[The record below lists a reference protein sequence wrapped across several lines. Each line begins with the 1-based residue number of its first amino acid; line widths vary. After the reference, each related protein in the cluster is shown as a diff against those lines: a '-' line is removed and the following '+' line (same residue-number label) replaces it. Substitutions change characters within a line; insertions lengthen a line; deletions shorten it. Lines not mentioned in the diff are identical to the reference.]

1 VIAAGTAVAGWWS
14 VPLLAALWVRA
25 LPRRRTSVLSTAA
38 GAVLGWALLL
48 AWAASQGPV
57 AVVARRVG
65 GILQLPA
72 RGFIVLT
79 LAVPALLAGTAAR
92 LVQPARR
99 R

>member
-1 VIAAGTAVAGWWS
+1 
-14 VPLLAALWVRA
+14 VRA

-72 RGFIVLT
+72 WGFIVLT